1 MLLDYM
7 HLFFI
12 PVDVTIPKGVC
23 VTSRAFLVHLEQ
35 SEELRNALNA
45 LERRAGQLNLSSA
58 SGEEFGLAENALQE
72 ACCHCQTIL
81 ESGKGHKQQKCF
93 YKVLISIKMI
103 FDMCKKSI
111 ANRSPLSSDPTL
123 MKISRH
129 FNLGKHCDK
138 KFVLHRLR
146 RR

>member
-1 MLLDYM
+1 MPLDYM

-23 VTSRAFLVHLEQ
+23 VTSSAFRVHLEQ

-58 SGEEFGLAENALQE
+58 SGEEFDLAENALQE

-81 ESGKGHKQQKCF
+81 ESGKGHKQQIGMF
-93 YKVLISIKMI
+93 LQGFDFNKM
-103 FDMCKKSI
+103 FFGLCKKSS
-111 ANRSPLSSDPTL
+111 ANKTPLSSDPTS
-123 MKISRH
+123 MKIS
-129 FNLGKHCDK
+129 
-138 KFVLHRLR
+138 
-146 RR
+146 

>member
-58 SGEEFGLAENALQE
+58 SGEEFDLAENALQE

-81 ESGKGHKQQKCF
+81 ESGMGHKQQILRYVF
-93 YKVLISIKMI
+93 
-103 FDMCKKSI
+103 
-111 ANRSPLSSDPTL
+111 T
-123 MKISRH
+123 
-129 FNLGKHCDK
+129 
-138 KFVLHRLR
+138 RL
-146 RR
+146 